1 MHDSTNTEI
10 AVAAYDANSAV
21 IVHEGMAVIDQIDA
35 TNPNSV
41 ELVWNEG
48 GCEVIKDD
56 GNSLNDILATGM
68 QNGYHL

>member
-41 ELVWNEG
+41 ELV
-48 GCEVIKDD
+48 
-56 GNSLNDILATGM
+56 
-68 QNGYHL
+68 